1 MTDNWIITIIFAAG
15 VVPFTLL
22 GGWGEYGDY
31 SIWPWSVGFAT
42 QAIVVLGFIAQ
53 RQGWWNSN
61 RTMGA

>member
-31 SIWPWSVGFAT
+31 SIWPWSVGFANSGYRR
-42 QAIVVLGFIAQ
+42 ARLHRAEAWVVEFKP
-53 RQGWWNSN
+53 NH
-61 RTMGA
+61 GA